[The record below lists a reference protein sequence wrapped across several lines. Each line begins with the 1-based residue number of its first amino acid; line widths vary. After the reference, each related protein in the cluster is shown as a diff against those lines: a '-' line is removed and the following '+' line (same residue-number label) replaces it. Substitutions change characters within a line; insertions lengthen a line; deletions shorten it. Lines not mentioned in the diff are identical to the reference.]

1 MLPPSSTTTGE
12 PRTGSPRPVP
22 MRPDLF
28 AGARCAAKQ
37 VAHAPGRSPTPR
49 CARTANLYRVKVK
62 QPIQDQQQWSQVVD
76 SAFNRMGQIRPI
88 VRDMGHKGPN
98 FSGASSPV
106 LSELGKCVRHLRQA
120 VGHTVETL
128 ASSSG
133 LPGEYIEA
141 VEAGRVELSVRALVV
156 ICEALGLSG
165 AILFRKNG
173 DQE

>member
-1 MLPPSSTTTGE
+1 MDG
-12 PRTGSPRPVP
+12 GPV
-22 MRPDLF
+22 
-28 AGARCAAKQ
+28 Q
-37 VAHAPGRSPTPR
+37 T
-49 CARTANLYRVKVK
+49 RTADLYRVKVK
-62 QPIQDQQQWSQVVD
+62 QPLQDQQEWLQVVD
-76 SAFNRMGQIRPI
+76 SAFNRLGQIGPI
-88 VRDMGHKGPN
+88 VRAMGHKGPN
-98 FSGASSPV
+98 FSRASSPL

-120 VGHTVETL
+120 VRHTVETL
-128 ASSSG
+128 ASASG

>member
-1 MLPPSSTTTGE
+1 LIGTAKTE
-12 PRTGSPRPVP
+12 RTWSREDGTRYWTYLKK
-22 MRPDLF
+22 DLI
-28 AGARCAAKQ
+28 AVR
-37 VAHAPGRSPTPR
+37 R
-49 CARTANLYRVKVK
+49 
-62 QPIQDQQQWSQVVD
+62 
-76 SAFNRMGQIRPI
+76 AFR
-88 VRDMGHKGPN
+88 
-98 FSGASSPV
+98 
-106 LSELGKCVRHLRQA
+106 LLGHLRQA

-128 ASSSG
+128 ASASG